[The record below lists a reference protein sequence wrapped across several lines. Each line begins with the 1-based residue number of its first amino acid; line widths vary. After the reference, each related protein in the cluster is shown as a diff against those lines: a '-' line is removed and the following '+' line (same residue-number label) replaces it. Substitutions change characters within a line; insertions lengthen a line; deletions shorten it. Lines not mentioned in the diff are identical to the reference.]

1 MKIDLEKYIRNHRA
15 DLDDVEDIN
24 VDEMWGEFHER
35 TRPKKKLKFGF
46 YLAAAVGIILIGVF
60 TVVNKHS
67 NLNQDEIIHEKLVEA
82 DPRLAEEQV
91 SLVKMISDQGELIG
105 QMGIDQEEFP
115 ELFQELK
122 VLDSLQ
128 MEAMNDLE
136 NYRDRKNL
144 WKTLLRN
151 YKSKAR
157 VLELMIYEFDK
168 KENELNYESSKQ
180 I

>member
-1 MKIDLEKYIRNHRA
+1 MIDLEKYIRSHRSE
-15 DLDDVEDIN
+15 LDDIEDLNI
-24 VDEMWGEFHER
+24 DEMWGDFNEQN
-35 TRPKKKLKFGF
+35 RPKSKRKYGF
-46 YLAAAVGIILIGVF
+46 YLAAAIGIILIGV
-60 TVVNKHS
+60 VSVLS
-67 NLNQDEIIHEKLVEA
+67 QRPVLNQDEIIHEKLTQA
-82 DPRLAEEQV
+82 DPRLAEEQMG
-91 SLVKMISDQGELIG
+91 LVKMISDQGALIG
-105 QMGIDQEEFP
+105 QMGIEEAAFP

-128 MEAMNDLE
+128 LEAMSDLE
-136 NYRDRKNL
+136 NYQDRKNL